1 MSWFQLVPVFCA
13 IINFFVQ
20 ASAFRDYLASKQ
32 NVITEDDNYRLSG
45 NELKALYPRLNGTVT
60 TNAWVY
66 HTQPLKTIEFKY
78 NSAGLRVQ
86 KKVTA
91 NGKAEMTDYTL
102 HGKLVTHMTVGND
115 KLHFFY
121 DAQSRPAKVNFN
133 GVTYIY
139 LHNLQGDIVG
149 ILDNGGNLVVEYKYD
164 AWGKPISIAGSL
176 VATLGV
182 RNPLRY
188 RGYVY
193 DTESGMYYLRSRY
206 YDINTS
212 RFINSDSFI
221 GATAQMLGHNTYAY
235 CFCSPILFVDQ
246 NGYRG
251 IIADFIIN
259 FCQQFC
265 QQLSAMK
272 LREDKIN
279 ITLAADAALAL
290 KDYPLADALFTNF
303 LWGEGKTIGGD
314 TSKKLSDALSTS
326 KEFEE
331 KIRRDYWL
339 FGAPIKSSVT
349 FTQGDLHY
357 AIGSANYRAEVLS
370 CGNMLHISL

>member
-1 MSWFQLVPVFCA
+1 
-13 IINFFVQ
+13 
-20 ASAFRDYLASKQ
+20 
-32 NVITEDDNYRLSG
+32 
-45 NELKALYPRLNGTVT
+45 
-60 TNAWVY
+60 
-66 HTQPLKTIEFKY
+66 
-78 NSAGLRVQ
+78 
-86 KKVTA
+86 
-91 NGKAEMTDYTL
+91 
-102 HGKLVTHMTVGND
+102 MTVGND

-121 DAQSRPAKVNFN
+121 DNSSRPAKVDFN
-133 GVTYIY
+133 GTPYTY
-139 LHNLQGDIVG
+139 LHNLQGDVVG
-149 ILDNGGNLVVEYKYD
+149 ILDNGDNLVVKYKYD
-164 AWGKPISIAGSL
+164 AWGRSISITGSL
-176 VATLGV
+176 ADTLGK
-182 RNPLRY
+182 RNPFRY

-370 CGNMLHISL
+370 CGNMLHITGVLSDIYDFTEIRSHDDPRFSWLSVEANNLGVNLQRGEHGFAYSYQVYFEMDIPLR